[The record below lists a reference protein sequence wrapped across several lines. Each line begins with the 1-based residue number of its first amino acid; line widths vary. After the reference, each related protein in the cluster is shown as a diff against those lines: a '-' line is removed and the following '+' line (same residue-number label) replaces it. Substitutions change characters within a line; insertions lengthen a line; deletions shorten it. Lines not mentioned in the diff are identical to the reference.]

1 MTARFTP
8 PVADTLTAA
17 QRRVYDATRTGK
29 RGAVPANVQAWLPSP
44 EMADRAQHLGAF
56 LRYDT
61 SLPPRL
67 SELAILVV
75 AHRWTCAYE
84 WATHAGEAARAGIA
98 AEVIAA
104 IGRGQTPEVGEADAR
119 MVVAVAAELA
129 HDGRLTD
136 ETFAAADMALG
147 RVELVELV
155 GLIGYYT
162 MVAFTLN
169 AFDVPVPDGAPQLP

>member
-8 PVADTLTAA
+8 PVAAALTGA
-17 QRRVYDATRTGK
+17 QRRVYDATRAGK

-44 EMADRAQHLGAF
+44 ELADRAQHLGAF

-75 AHRWTCAYE
+75 ARRWACAYE

-98 AEVIAA
+98 AEVIDA
-104 IGRGQTPEVGEADAR
+104 ISRGATPAVGEADAR
-119 MVVAVAAELA
+119 MVVAVAVELA
-129 HDGRLTD
+129 RDGRVTD
-136 ETFAAADMALG
+136 ATFAAADTVLG
-147 RVELVELV
+147 RVALVELV

-169 AFDVPVPDGAPQLP
+169 AFDVPVPDGAPRLP